1 MEDSSEAKT
10 GGSETE
16 MDGPDPADHKRTGF
30 SSQSEQEWKDVQDKS
45 NPNVRSRA
53 RVPPQGE
60 TATAHVDKPTP
71 RKTGGTHTADKQ
83 DETDGMHSETNQW
96 NLYCIPVLIVVA
108 GAVAITVVVSQHSF
122 VQIDDIDIKTG
133 IKQLESD
140 FQNQSPT
147 SFKKLESRALT
158 YVRHK
163 TSPQPFVL
171 MVASMPDGQ
180 PTADCF
186 VNQVAKMLA
195 KTSIM
200 INGSKYLDTQ
210 ADEAKL
216 KIDGRLRNTFQEGKF
231 PTAAV
236 IHNLDLI
243 PYGTT
248 TLFYAYC
255 DHDNPMYK
263 EAAIIFTV
271 TFPQS
276 YEMSADD
283 HNREKLVE
291 KYLAE
296 DSPWVNDEAFSLDV
310 MGALIS
316 RITDIII
323 VVNKESRESLEKL
336 C

>member
-1 MEDSSEAKT
+1 MEDSSETKT
-10 GGSETE
+10 SGSGTE
-16 MDGPDPADHKRTGF
+16 EDGPDPADDKRTAF
-30 SSQSEQEWKDVQDKS
+30 SSQSEQERKDVQDKS
-45 NPNVRSRA
+45 YPNVRSRIK
-53 RVPPQGE
+53 VPQGG
-60 TATAHVDKPTP
+60 TTTAHVAKPTP
-71 RKTGGTHTADKQ
+71 GKTRGTKTADKQ
-83 DETDGMHSETNQW
+83 DETDGMQSEKDQW
-96 NLYCIPVLIVVA
+96 SLYYILVLVVVV
-108 GAVAITVVVSQHSF
+108 GAVAITVAVNHYSS
-122 VQIDDIDIKTG
+122 VQIDIDIKTG

-140 FQNQSPT
+140 FPNQSMT
-147 SFKKLESRALT
+147 SFKKLKSRALT
-158 YVRHK
+158 YVHRK

-171 MVASMPDGQ
+171 MVAALPDGQ

-195 KTSIM
+195 KTSVT
-200 INGSKYLDTQ
+200 INGSKYLDSK
-210 ADEAKL
+210 ADDAKL
-216 KIDGRLRNTFQEGKF
+216 EIDDHLRGTFQEGKF

-263 EAAIIFTV
+263 EAAIIFTI
-271 TFPQS
+271 TLPQN
-276 YEMSADD
+276 YEMSAND

-291 KYLAE
+291 KYLAK
-296 DSPWVNDEAFSLDV
+296 DSPWVNDEAFNLDV